1 MKSNFQERESMT
13 SNIKIVKSLT
23 KKYIAKNL
31 ISDKL
36 TWAKEHF
43 KNRDLFKELNEIEKI
58 TKP

>member
-1 MKSNFQERESMT
+1 MT